1 MLASIA
7 LGTLL
12 NPLNS
17 SMIAVALIN
26 LHIYFGISVAT
37 VTWLVSG
44 FYLAAAVGQ
53 PLMGRFANLFG
64 PRRIFCSGMLLV
76 CVASALAPW
85 VHAFGWLVALRVLQ
99 AFGTSAA
106 HPSGQALMRTFAQ
119 MSAGKAKQRSN
130 HLLRHWVCSQLQG
143 TLARHSAQPL
153 VVF

>member
-1 MLASIA
+1 
-7 LGTLL
+7 
-12 NPLNS
+12 
-17 SMIAVALIN
+17 MIAVALIN
-26 LHIYFGISVAT
+26 LQIHFGISVAT

-53 PLMGRFANLFG
+53 PLMGRFADLFG

-119 MSAGKAKQRSN
+119 MSAGESEAEVKPPASA
-130 HLLRHWVCSQLQG
+130 LGVLQLQG